1 MEHEFAKDLLER
13 TSGADEISGNEIILQ
28 TDGPT
33 AFDTWMQAI
42 QAAENYIHFEN
53 YIIRD
58 DSLGVRFR
66 DLLVSKALAGVEVRV
81 LYELS
86 LIHI

>member
-42 QAAENYIHFEN
+42 QAAEHYIHFEN
-53 YIIRD
+53 YIN
-58 DSLGVRFR
+58 
-66 DLLVSKALAGVEVRV
+66 
-81 LYELS
+81 
-86 LIHI
+86 